1 MPTNRI
7 VAFISVGVDTRPR
20 LGNFQKYF
28 AELEKQNFNG
38 YIYIERD
45 SVEPGGNLASVKQEI
60 KYYNDQV
67 NKLK

>member
-1 MPTNRI
+1 VWTPDRGWEIFRNICR
-7 VAFISVGVDTRPR
+7 
-20 LGNFQKYF
+20 
-28 AELEKQNFNG
+28 AEEQNFNG

-45 SVEPGGNLASVKQEI
+45 SVEPGGNLASVKKEI